1 MELVTPPMEGAAGT
15 SAKWTTGPG
24 EAFWGAKGPANL
36 NTEPG
41 KPQASLELKDGLEL
55 GGKVQTAEL
64 KGLGTYVGPMVSHTA
79 TLDSLPFVT
88 DPQQWLV
95 ECPSQLAQELG
106 GD

>member
-1 MELVTPPMEGAAGT
+1 MEGAAGT

-24 EAFWGAKGPANL
+24 EAFWVTKGPANL

-41 KPQASLELKDGLEL
+41 KPQASLKLKDGLEL
-55 GGKVQTAEL
+55 GGKVWTAEL
-64 KGLGTYVGPMVSHTA
+64 KGLGTYVGPIVSHTA

-95 ECPSQLAQELG
+95 KCLSQLAQELG